1 MEPTTL
7 QIKRAGLLKSVART
21 LSLDYNDPRAQVDCL
36 NYILDWAIENGL
48 GAQPTSPF
56 SVLNTQPIPRGK
68 PKLDYAGPAIEVEPN
83 E

>member
-36 NYILDWAIENGL
+36 NYILDWAVEHGL
-48 GAQPTSPF
+48 EAQSASPF
-56 SVLNTQPIPRGK
+56 SVLNAQPIPRRK
-68 PKLDYAGPAIEVEPN
+68 PRVDYAGPAIEVEPN